1 MQGWFNICKSIKVLH
16 HTKKGEDK
24 SHMIISF
31 DIEKA
36 FGRTQHPFMIK
47 SLIKVG
53 KDETYLN
60 IIKAIHDKPT
70 ADIKVNIEKLKTFPL
85 RSGIRQAF
93 PLSSLLFN
101 IVLGVMER
109 GKVGEG
115 ESWAQTT
122 RYKISYKDVMHSTG
136 NTPYFIITLY
146 GA

>member
-1 MQGWFNICKSIKVLH
+1 M
-16 HTKKGEDK
+16 
-24 SHMIISF
+24 
-31 DIEKA
+31 
-36 FGRTQHPFMIK
+36 
-47 SLIKVG
+47 
-53 KDETYLN
+53 YLN
-60 IIKAIHDKPT
+60 IIKVIYDKP
-70 ADIKVNIEKLKTFPL
+70 IINIILNREKLKTFPL